1 MLYKATPLEL
11 IDVSSRSS
19 GQKEFTAYASTFGN
33 EDLGGDI
40 IDKGAFARTLRQRPF
55 RPLLWQHNM
64 SEPIGVEKSIRED
77 GKGLLGTWELLDTQ
91 RGSEA
96 YTLLKAGAVRSMS
109 IGYIPG
115 EFSFEEEGKIRRL
128 TDVELLENSVVSLP
142 MNEQARVQSVKEL
155 SPEILARI
163 VKSIYEAEIPVPVDG
178 RSSYSEM
185 SLLQL
190 SQVAQEV
197 LPLLREHSEDLVRK
211 LSEGGHELTDAKRSD
226 LTALLETFSGL
237 DAVRTNAET
246 LLRQKAESAP
256 ETADEPTAPNLE
268 IPSGKSALALAIE
281 LRRARARRAG
291 VI

>member
-1 MLYKATPLEL
+1 
-11 IDVSSRSS
+11 
-19 GQKEFTAYASTFGN
+19 
-33 EDLGGDI
+33 DLGGDI
-40 IDKGAFARTLRQRPF
+40 INKGAFARTLRQREF
-55 RPLLWQHNM
+55 RPLLWQHQM

-155 SPEILARI
+155 PPEALARI
-163 VKSIYEAEIPVPVDG
+163 VKAIYETELPGVG
-178 RSSYSEM
+178 RIDLAYGDM

-190 SQVAQEV
+190 SQVCQEV
-197 LPLLREHSEDLVRK
+197 MGTLRERTADLLRK
-211 LSEGGHELTDAKRSD
+211 LSAGDFELTEAKRSD
-226 LTALLETFSGL
+226 LTALLEMFSGL
-237 DAVRTNAET
+237 DAVRTDAET
-246 LLRQKAESAP
+246 LLRQKAE
-256 ETADEPTAPNLE
+256 TAADVAEPPTAPNPE
-268 IPSGKSALALAIE
+268 KPSGKSALALAIE
-281 LRRARARRAG
+281 YRRARARSNG
-291 VI
+291 VYQ

>member
-1 MLYKATPLEL
+1 MLYKATPLDL
-11 IDVSSRSS
+11 VDVKDTA
-19 GQKEFTAYASTFGN
+19 GKKEFTAYASTFGN

-40 IDKGAFARTLRQRPF
+40 INKGAFARTLRQREF
-55 RPLLWQHNM
+55 RPLLWQHQM

-77 GKGLLGTWELLDTQ
+77 GKGLLGTWELLETQ

-155 SPEILARI
+155 PPEALARI
-163 VKSIYEAEIPVPVDG
+163 VKAIYETELPGVG
-178 RSSYSEM
+178 RIDLAYGDM

-190 SQVAQEV
+190 SQVCQEV
-197 LPLLREHSEDLVRK
+197 MGTLRERTADLLRK
-211 LSEGGHELTDAKRSD
+211 LSAGDFELTEAKRSD
-226 LTALLETFSGL
+226 LTALLEMFSGL
-237 DAVRTNAET
+237 DAVRTDAET
-246 LLRQKAESAP
+246 LLRQKAE
-256 ETADEPTAPNLE
+256 TAADVAEPPTAPNPE
-268 IPSGKSALALAIE
+268 KPSGKSALALAIE
-281 LRRARARRAG
+281 YRRARARSNG
-291 VI
+291 VYQ